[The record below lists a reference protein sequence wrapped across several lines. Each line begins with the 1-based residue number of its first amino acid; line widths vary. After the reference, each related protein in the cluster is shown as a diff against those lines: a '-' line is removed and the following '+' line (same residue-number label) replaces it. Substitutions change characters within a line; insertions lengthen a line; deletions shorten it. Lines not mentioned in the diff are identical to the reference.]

1 MSIFKYFVLIQII
14 LVVVCHGKPQKSE
27 GDYDTSILKPCE
39 LAIWSC
45 CQTDGR
51 GPVKDLPTHCF
62 ERNKCKGLQWLGAD
76 ACSGEVLNAVT
87 AILSNSIVAPRFSA
101 SYEGAVMNIGDIISN
116 TTIEY
121 TDSCDGQ
128 FEEIKV
134 HMPSGYLIIIE
145 DSERMEMF
153 GNSVEMPKTECTT
166 VGGPDPKKPCVFP
179 FKHEGNTFITC
190 ALAPNDDKHWCST
203 LVDEAGEHIAGNGNW
218 GHCGSDCPFCS
229 SG

>member
-1 MSIFKYFVLIQII
+1 MPLSTTLS
-14 LVVVCHGKPQKSE
+14 G
-27 GDYDTSILKPCE
+27 
-39 LAIWSC
+39 
-45 CQTDGR
+45 
-51 GPVKDLPTHCF
+51 
-62 ERNKCKGLQWLGAD
+62 
-76 ACSGEVLNAVT
+76 SGEVLNAVT

-101 SYEGAVMNIGDIISN
+101 SYEGAVMIIGDIISN

-166 VGGPDPKKPCVFP
+166 VGGPDPRKPCVFP

-203 LVDEAGEHIAGNGNW
+203 LVDEAGE
-218 GHCGSDCPFCS
+218 FCIIKLFFH
-229 SG
+229 